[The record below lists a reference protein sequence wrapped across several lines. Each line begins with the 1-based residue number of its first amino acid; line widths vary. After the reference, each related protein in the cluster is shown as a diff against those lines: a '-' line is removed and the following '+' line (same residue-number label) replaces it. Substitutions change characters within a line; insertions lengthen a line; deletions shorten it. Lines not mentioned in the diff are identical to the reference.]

1 MLHFPDSDTGYYDT
15 EEAVFAHDRE
25 LELAAQERED
35 RFEAQAEEMHERLWE
50 GERDLVEAP
59 RSASSVSFG
68 LELSTGQMLRAR
80 FDHRKGG
87 A

>member
-1 MLHFPDSDTGYYDT
+1 MFHFPDSDTGYYDT
-15 EEAVFAHDRE
+15 EEAFFAHDRD

-50 GERDLVEAP
+50 GERDLIEAP
-59 RSASSVSFG
+59 GSPVNFG

-80 FDHRKGG
+80 FGRRKGG